1 MKVNFLMMNLTKK
14 PTFYIIKLRKRGVF
28 MNSISVYT
36 VREVASIIKVSDKTV
51 YGLIHDQ
58 QLKCIWVRGQIR
70 ITSEQLD
77 AYLQGGSNNEKRN
90 ER

>member
-1 MKVNFLMMNLTKK
+1 MDIYVYSVKDVAQ
-14 PTFYIIKLRKRGVF
+14 KL
-28 MNSISVYT
+28 
-36 VREVASIIKVSDKTV
+36 KVSDKTV

-77 AYLQGGSNNEKRN
+77 AYLRGGMDN
-90 ER
+90 ERSNER